1 MSETIN
7 KRAAANL
14 MQVSVREIERR
25 IRSGE
30 YQTAPCSTRLHRG
43 KPITEILVSSLPAK
57 TQAAWLERSCL
68 TQSPEQTRMQSTS
81 IQMIPPSNPLQPA
94 AYDSGFQIQDSGV
107 GETAA
112 GDSRSQISNFKSQD
126 SRPGETSAL
135 QAERRSALQPA
146 RRELLIGTGSAEP
159 QMVLDFDRKDAFRLL
174 DPDLRTWAWTWF
186 ERLVEAG
193 LLCLIDNDG
202 VLRNGGWKK
211 FQGQELRAGSRC
223 FYIETKEDLVEYVAE
238 TFAVSPAFVWE
249 RCREFQEFFTYV
261 VGQKHAQQPV
271 DLGFVA
277 QIFPARAKDSGGRF
291 RPRADAG
298 ISKTIPQA
306 AAEFLLARYGA
317 GSRPGKDGWRPSFA
331 LVLNEYE
338 TLRQAILDAGE
349 NPDAHGY
356 PEVSIYALRRLL
368 PKAARE
374 SDPGLVLAR
383 EGSAAL
389 RDRVTPY
396 IPRDKSNLFAHD
408 WWVSDHRQSN
418 LWVRW
423 SKDPSVL
430 YRPWTTWLVDVR
442 TQYPI
447 AFVLAPVPSS
457 LTIFRALKVGFF
469 TFETAPNVFY
479 CDNGKDYKALL
490 LGVSW
495 EIPMESN
502 DGFDIRQQGLLDR
515 FQVEHK
521 HTLPSR
527 RNKSTGETEC
537 HARSKP
543 IEAWFGQWLNQ
554 FDAQQPGACGKDP
567 SDKPDKLY
575 VELADAEGEAERG
588 SALLLDVE
596 YERRLAA
603 YVNDR
608 IVNHPSRGLKG
619 LTPAEALERY
629 SRAAWGLEERHLLL
643 EQIGELALV
652 RDKRTVK
659 NSMVTVKI
667 GGEER
672 KYEHSAF
679 FSLSGQDVDV
689 AYDPTEPAEIF
700 VYYNGRALGRAVEVP
715 KLPWGSDISNSK
727 SQISD
732 GMRKQR
738 IATKSARELIVRREQ
753 AAGWLPD
760 QDEITAIRELMIQR
774 RILPAHVAHAA
785 SIERV
790 REQSVRRAE
799 RRSASG
805 GTPSGPTRMPSAAE
819 LVRAAD
825 EEEKQ

>member
-1 MSETIN
+1 MSETIS
-7 KRAAANL
+7 KREAAQL
-14 MQVSVREIERR
+14 LGISIRELNRR
-25 IRSGE
+25 VKAGDLQSRPS
-30 YQTAPCSTRLHRG
+30 ATRLHRG
-43 KPITEILVSSLPAK
+43 KPITEILVSSLPAE
-57 TQAAWLERSCL
+57 TQAAWMERPCL
-68 TQSPEQTRMQSTS
+68 TNSPELAAMECSS
-81 IQMIPPSNPLQPA
+81 IQTLQVVPPLSNPLHPGA
-94 AYDSGFQIQDSGV
+94 CAL
-107 GETAA
+107 E
-112 GDSRSQISNFKSQD
+112 SQISNLKSQG
-126 SRPGETSAL
+126 PVLE
-135 QAERRSALQPA
+135 AERGSVLQPARRSGLQPA
-146 RRELLIGTGSAEP
+146 RRELLIGTGASEP

-174 DPDLRTWAWTWF
+174 DPDLRAWAWTWF
-186 ERLVEAG
+186 ERLVDAG
-193 LLCLIDNDG
+193 LLCLVSNDR
-202 VLRNGGWKK
+202 VLRNGGWKR
-211 FQGQELRAGSRC
+211 FRGQELRAGGRC
-223 FYIETKEDLVEYVAE
+223 FYIYTKEDVVEYVAA
-238 TFAVSPAFVWE
+238 TFEVSPAFVWE

-261 VGQKHAQQPV
+261 VSQKCSQQPV
-271 DLGFVA
+271 DLDFVA
-277 QIFPARAKDSGGRF
+277 QIFPVRAKDSGGRF

-317 GSRPGKDGWRPSFA
+317 GSRPGKDGWRPSLA

-338 TLRQAILDAGE
+338 TLRQAIIQAGE
-349 NPDAHGY
+349 NPDQHGY

-423 SKDPSVL
+423 SRDRTVI

-469 TFETAPNVFY
+469 TFETAPSVFY

-490 LGVSW
+490 LGSR

-502 DGFDIRQQGLLDR
+502 DGFDTRQQGLLDR
-515 FQVEHK
+515 FQIAHK

-527 RNKSTGETEC
+527 RDKSTGETEC

-543 IEAWFGQWLNQ
+543 IEAWFGQWLNP
-554 FDAQQPGACGKDP
+554 FDSQQPGACGKDP

-575 VELADAEGEAERG
+575 VELARANDVGAVREPP
-588 SALLLDVE
+588 LLLDLE

-608 IVNHPSRGLKG
+608 IANHPSRGLKG
-619 LTPAEALERY
+619 LTPAQALERY
-629 SRAAWGLEERHLLL
+629 SRAAWGLEERHLLA

-652 RDKRTVK
+652 RDHRKVA

-679 FSLSGQDVDV
+679 FSLSGQDVDI

-715 KLPWGSDISNSK
+715 KQPWGSEISNLK
-727 SQISD
+727 PQISE

-738 IATKSARELIVRREQ
+738 LATKSARQTIVRREQ

-760 QDEITAIRELMIQR
+760 QGEMTAIRELMVQR

-790 REQSVRRAE
+790 REPSARRAE
-799 RRSASG
+799 RRSATG
-805 GTPSGPTRMPSAAE
+805 RMPSGPTRMPSAAE
-819 LVRAAD
+819 LVRAAIA
-825 EEEKQ
+825 EEEKR